1 MAADL
6 GILLSKYRNILK
18 TRFNGIIITDDEHS
32 IEERYLNGLTVFS
45 NESDAQNALCWIKS
59 VLLVNKLSET
69 KGWTNIL
76 TVTYNA
82 KLNAFFLSRDDG
94 LIRDAFIAYD
104 IDMPEDK
111 YRKILEKDFNGF
123 RAHLISEN
131 NSNRFSIST
140 DEIFFITE
148 SDAKRALN
156 WINSILLA
164 KKLTKTEVK

>member
-1 MAADL
+1 
-6 GILLSKYRNILK
+6 
-18 TRFNGIIITDDEHS
+18 
-32 IEERYLNGLTVFS
+32 
-45 NESDAQNALCWIKS
+45 
-59 VLLVNKLSET
+59 
-69 KGWTNIL
+69 
-76 TVTYNA
+76 
-82 KLNAFFLSRDDG
+82 
-94 LIRDAFIAYD
+94 
-104 IDMPEDK
+104 MPEDK

-131 NSNRFSIST
+131 NSNRLSIST